1 MGQSLSLD
9 EVMRAER
16 VAFTYLGENEPA
28 LEECSFRILRG
39 SVTLIAGGNGS
50 GKTTLCKLLAGAMQP
65 YEGTVRGTINSAA
78 AHGDSSP
85 LVGFVLQEADE
96 QFVIGTVEDELAFA
110 PENLGLPR
118 DVIGKRVEEQLRR
131 ASLTSLRHRQ
141 VHQLSGGEK
150 QRTAVASVL
159 TLEPD
164 ILIMDDAWSHMDAP
178 ARRQLDKSLQAWH
191 QAGRTLIL
199 AVSRL
204 DEMDWNWLDDA
215 QLLLLHD
222 GRIAFDGHLA
232 EGLRNG
238 QTEKSVTE
246 DDFAC
251 PNLVS
256 LCRKAGVLPSGAV
269 PIQLQ
274 GNLVS
279 DCAAPKCTTKSACPS
294 DTAGALLQV
303 CELDFRYRLGAH
315 SRSSRDYAL
324 HSISFQLLQ
333 GQCVILH
340 GLNGSGK
347 STLFRIL
354 TGGMPSKAGYTSG
367 TVMLEGRP
375 FSQWSTYDLAG
386 RIGFVAQH
394 PENGLFAD
402 TVEEEIRDA
411 VLMAQRSG
419 RSCNDADNGLMT
431 SQALDKQV
439 ETWLEHNDLSSVRHL
454 HPHDLPT
461 GAKRLLS
468 LTLAVIHDPPILL
481 LDEPTAALDAR
492 HAEAVRDWCLAQA
505 EQGRAL
511 IVATHDQM
519 WDQVRHS
526 SMRQAYMDEGRLTEV
541 VQKAPF

>member
-16 VAFTYLGENEPA
+16 VAFTYLGENEPV

-39 SVTLIAGGNGS
+39 GVTLIAGGNGS

-65 YEGTVRGTINSAA
+65 YEGTVRGTIDSAA
-78 AHGDSSP
+78 AHIDSSP
-85 LVGFVLQEADE
+85 LVGFVLEEADE

-164 ILIMDDAWSHMDAP
+164 VLIMDDAWSHMDAP

-222 GRIAFDGHLA
+222 RRIAFDGHLA
-232 EGLRNG
+232 EV

-246 DDFAC
+246 DDSAY

-256 LCRKAGVLPSGAV
+256 LCRKAGVLPSGPAL
-269 PIQLQ
+269 IQHNVMQ
-274 GNLVS
+274 DSLVS

-294 DTAGALLQV
+294 DAARALLQV

-315 SRSSRDYAL
+315 SRSPREYAL

-419 RSCNDADNGLMT
+419 RSCHDAGDGLMT

-505 EQGRAL
+505 EKGRAL